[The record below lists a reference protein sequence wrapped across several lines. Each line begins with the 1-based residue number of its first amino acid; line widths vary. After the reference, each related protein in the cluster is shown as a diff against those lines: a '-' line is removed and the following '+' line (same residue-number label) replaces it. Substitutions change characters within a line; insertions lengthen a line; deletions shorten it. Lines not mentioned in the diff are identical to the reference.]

1 MVMIHRFLCLLF
13 FSLLTLSIPAIA
25 DPIARV
31 IAVIGT
37 PNSIGPGG
45 NRTLA
50 ANSPIF
56 ENDKI
61 TVSAGNAQILFVDG
75 TKLVVGPS
83 STLTISK
90 VLMRGNG
97 NTAKDFSIRALR
109 GTFRFITG
117 KSPKSAY
124 DIQTANATIG
134 IRGTG
139 FDFWVKKATG
149 VALLQGKVRL
159 CSKSGSRSCVE
170 LNPTCELGTTENGTA
185 KKLTGQTKIQGLRA
199 NLPYIF
205 NQGQLQ
211 AAFKLN
217 TNLCKQP
224 NTLQDERL
232 DRNQKFDERPPP
244 CSGGNVTGGKGC

>member
-1 MVMIHRFLCLLF
+1 MAMNYRLLF
-13 FSLLTLSIPAIA
+13 VFLFSVLVSWVPAIA
-25 DPIARV
+25 EPIAKV
-31 IAVIGT
+31 VAVIGS
-37 PNSIGPGG
+37 PNSSGPGG
-45 NRTLA
+45 SRTLSA
-50 ANSPIF
+50 GSPIF
-56 ENDKI
+56 EKDKI
-61 TVSAGNAQILFVDG
+61 TVSSGNAQILFVDG
-75 TKLVVGPS
+75 TKLVVGPG
-83 STLTISK
+83 STLVISK

-97 NTAKDFSIRALR
+97 NTAQDFSIRALR

-159 CSKSGSRSCVE
+159 CGKSCVD
-170 LNPTCELGTTENGTA
+170 LNPTCEVGTTENGTA
-185 KKLTGQTKIQGLRA
+185 KKLTGQAKIQTLKA

-217 TNLCKQP
+217 VSLCKQP
-224 NTLQDERL
+224 LAQQNENL
-232 DRNQKFDERPPP
+232 DRAQKLANPPT
-244 CSGGNVTGGKGC
+244 CSRGNTTGGNGC

>member
-1 MVMIHRFLCLLF
+1 MNYRLLF
-13 FSLLTLSIPAIA
+13 VFLFSFFAISVPAMA
-25 DPIARV
+25 DPIAKV
-31 IAVIGT
+31 VAVAGS
-37 PNSIGPGG
+37 PNSSGPGG
-45 NRTLA
+45 SRTLSA
-50 ANSPIF
+50 GSPIF

-61 TVSAGNAQILFVDG
+61 TVSSGNAQILFVDG

-83 STLTISK
+83 STLVINK
-90 VLMRGNG
+90 VLMRGSG

-117 KSPKSAY
+117 RSPKGAY

-149 VALLQGKVRL
+149 VALLQGRVRL
-159 CSKSGSRSCVE
+159 CGKACVD

-185 KKLTGQTKIQGLRA
+185 KKLTGQAKIQGLRT

-205 NQGQLQ
+205 NQSQLR
-211 AAFKLN
+211 ADFKLN
-217 TNLCKQP
+217 VSLCKQP
-224 NTLQDERL
+224 LAQQEERL
-232 DRNQKFDERPPP
+232 DRNQNFDLRDQP
-244 CSGGNVTGGKGC
+244 CSGANVTGGKGC

>member
-1 MVMIHRFLCLLF
+1 MNQRFLLVFL
-13 FSLLTLSIPAIA
+13 FSLLAMSIPAMA
-25 DPIARV
+25 GPIAKV
-31 IAVIGT
+31 VAVIGS
-37 PNSIGPGG
+37 PNSTGPGG

-50 ANSPIF
+50 ADSPIF

-61 TVSAGNAQILFVDG
+61 TVTSGNAQILFVDG
-75 TKLVVGPS
+75 TKLVVGPG
-83 STLTISK
+83 STLLISK
-90 VLMRGNG
+90 VLMRGSG
-97 NTAKDFSIRALR
+97 NTAQDFSIRALR

-139 FDFWVKKATG
+139 FDFWVKEATG

-159 CSKSGSRSCVE
+159 CSKKGSKSCVD
-170 LNPTCELGTTENGTA
+170 LNPTCEVGTTENGTA
-185 KKLTGQTKIQGLRA
+185 KKLIGQAQIQRLRA

-205 NQGQLQ
+205 NQGQLR

-217 TNLCKQP
+217 VSLCNQP
-224 NTLQDERL
+224 STQLGERL
-232 DRNQKFDERPPP
+232 DRNQKYDEPGAP
-244 CSGGNVTGGKGC
+244 CSRGNATGGNGC